1 MDHCCPS
8 TDSLH
13 TCPLR
18 TFCCIITSA
27 QYPFRIL
34 HLDND
39 ALDLFIANSEDHEC
53 QDRHEEHTL
62 DRTLPFAPHHP
73 YHHQQSDFARIQA
86 MAFIKGRSML
96 DVLLPDPAGTILGS
110 SPTSTTSSSSS
121 SSSSPENNTCTI
133 QPFVIAEDAILVED
147 SSDLDV
153 DDEFSTLHQQLK
165 PIRRVHV
172 CVHTISSIPSLPSLP
187 SKFSAYRRNNLIPT
201 KYRCYALKDVTE
213 MHGLA
218 TASRLGIRASGRHLE
233 PAQTVLSR
241 ALPPA
246 ISLSSTFSTSS
257 TLTCTSTSLSLSS
270 TTATSTTTLDKA
282 ATLAVQSTNS
292 NRTNHRDSGIM
303 LQDQVWGSQASPFSS
318 ISTCITSSTSF
329 LSSSSAPSQTPK
341 APLPFAPL
349 RTESSLSSSSF
360 TSNPP
365 RDTGL
370 LLLQVTCFGTIDHAY
385 ATQSLDPNNNESDIN
400 NNNKKLKREDVGLLF
415 MAQQQ
420 KTTIETMANNS
431 VMAYAHPSD
440 LRALCRG
447 LDLVC
452 KELYSVFIVRWRI
465 DGRGAFE
472 EGVFVSDVEEETK
485 GEVTETAH
493 GFSKAIEYQDEIF
506 EEWEDHTVVPEDCFP
521 FSQKSSSN
529 ATTNSV
535 TADEFAWTE
544 ITGVLS
550 NGTPLLVVRP
560 MTQPEVDEYR
570 RLQAESEEE
579 ARVPASHEMDARA
592 SPFELERV
600 SCRPRYL
607 GESEDESDW
616 YDLKEVSSADE
627 TVMVPSSASSTTSLS
642 SPSTLSSISPSPDS
656 AMWKLQTRKKEMH
669 VEGSHHTGA
678 PRVCSDMSIVP
689 LSPTS
694 ATCSSHNSS
703 LVLASRTSAYAQCC
717 PNPMMHGRMSSV
729 SSTSSVSRQRPLRPA
744 VEHHN
749 SSSIPRPMRLPTFSL
764 TIGLP
769 FVPLLSRV
777 PFVPTTMTTTR
788 TYSTSGTIS
797 LPAIALQAWRQWC
810 EVMHRG
816 QDQLCAWC
824 EYVLE
829 MMTAQVA
836 HGVSR
841 GLTML
846 GWQDG
851 PLDICCPTT
860 SLFGEYDS
868 YYARKMEEQ
877 MEEQMGEQVPP
888 KPKAASEV
896 SPPQPMSSSPFSK
909 SGLHRAGKVLLTEY
923 PTLITPLNNK
933 LQTLGGSWLGQK
945 VLTRSRGGAFEQT
958 LDSVADQV
966 VDWYESEAPVTTALS
981 TVLATSY
988 AALPIPF
995 KGRWSKTSRFNRFF

>member
-27 QYPFRIL
+27 TYPFRIL

-39 ALDLFIANSEDHEC
+39 ALDLFIANSEDHDC
-53 QDRHEEHTL
+53 LDHHEDGHALDHTQ
-62 DRTLPFAPHHP
+62 PFAPHHP

-96 DVLLPDPAGTILGS
+96 DVLVPDPSGTILGS
-110 SPTSTTSSSSS
+110 STTSTTSSFSSPPS
-121 SSSSPENNTCTI
+121 TTPENNSCTI
-133 QPFVIAEDAILVED
+133 QPFVISDDAILVED
-147 SSDLDV
+147 SSGLDI
-153 DDEFSTLHQQLK
+153 DDKFSSLHQQLK

-187 SKFSAYRRNNLIPT
+187 SKFSDYRRSNSVPT

-218 TASRLGIRASGRHLE
+218 TASRQGIRAS
-233 PAQTVLSR
+233 
-241 ALPPA
+241 
-246 ISLSSTFSTSS
+246 
-257 TLTCTSTSLSLSS
+257 
-270 TTATSTTTLDKA
+270 
-282 ATLAVQSTNS
+282 
-292 NRTNHRDSGIM
+292 
-303 LQDQVWGSQASPFSS
+303 
-318 ISTCITSSTSF
+318 
-329 LSSSSAPSQTPK
+329 
-341 APLPFAPL
+341 
-349 RTESSLSSSSF
+349 
-360 TSNPP
+360 
-365 RDTGL
+365 L

-385 ATQSLDPNNNESDIN
+385 ATSQSPDSSIRD
-400 NNNKKLKREDVGLLF
+400 NNKRVKKEDVGPLF

-472 EGVFVSDVEEETK
+472 EGVYVPDVEEATK
-485 GEVTETAH
+485 REVTETAH
-493 GFSKAIEYQDEIF
+493 GFSRAIEYQGEIF

-521 FSQKSSSN
+521 FSKKSSSS
-529 ATTNSV
+529 ATAG
-535 TADEFAWTE
+535 ADEFAWTE

-560 MTQPEVDEYR
+560 MTQPEVEEYR

-579 ARVPASHEMDARA
+579 ARVSSGVVSSVHTEMDGCA
-592 SPFELERV
+592 STVEFERV
-600 SCRPRYL
+600 SCRPRYI

-616 YDLKEVSSADE
+616 YDSKEVSSADE

-642 SPSTLSSISPSPDS
+642 SPSTLSSTSPNPDS
-656 AMWKLQTRKKEMH
+656 ALWKLQTRKKEMG
-669 VEGSHHTGA
+669 VEGSLLHGGT
-678 PRVCSDMSIVP
+678 PRVCSEMSIVP
-689 LSPTS
+689 LSPTT

-729 SSTSSVSRQRPLRPA
+729 SSTSSVSRQRILRPA
-744 VEHHN
+744 IERQN
-749 SSSIPRPMRLPTFSL
+749 SSSIPRPMRQLPTFSL

-797 LPAIALQAWRQWC
+797 LPAVALQAWRQWC

-816 QDQLCAWC
+816 EDQLCAWC

-860 SLFGEYDS
+860 TLFGEYDS
-868 YYARKMEEQ
+868 YCRQ
-877 MEEQMGEQVPP
+877 MEEEEKEPN
-888 KPKAASEV
+888 ASATATEM
-896 SPPQPMSSSPFSK
+896 SPSPHALSSHPSLSK

-945 VLTRSRGGAFEQT
+945 VLTRSRGGALEQT

-966 VDWYESEAPVTTALS
+966 VD
-981 TVLATSY
+981 
-988 AALPIPF
+988 
-995 KGRWSKTSRFNRFF
+995 

>member
-27 QYPFRIL
+27 TYPFRIL

-39 ALDLFIANSEDHEC
+39 ALDLFIANSEDHDC
-53 QDRHEEHTL
+53 LDHHEDGHAL
-62 DRTLPFAPHHP
+62 DNTQPFAPHHP

-96 DVLLPDPAGTILGS
+96 DVLVPDPSGTILGS
-110 SPTSTTSSSSS
+110 STTSTTSSFSSPS
-121 SSSSPENNTCTI
+121 TTPENNSCTI
-133 QPFVIAEDAILVED
+133 QPFVISDDAILVED
-147 SSDLDV
+147 SSDLDI
-153 DDEFSTLHQQLK
+153 DNEFSSLHQQLK

-187 SKFSAYRRNNLIPT
+187 SKFSAYRRSNPVPT

-218 TASRLGIRASGRHLE
+218 TASRQGIRASGRHLE

-241 ALPPA
+241 ILPPT
-246 ISLSSTFSTSS
+246 ISLSSTLPSASTSS
-257 TLTCTSTSLSLSS
+257 ASSSLSS
-270 TTATSTTTLDKA
+270 MTATLDKA
-282 ATLAVQSTNS
+282 ASSLSVPNTNTNS

-303 LQDQVWGSQASPFSS
+303 LQDQVWGSQASLSS
-318 ISTCITSSTSF
+318 STSACITSSTSF
-329 LSSSSAPSQTPK
+329 SSSSASQTPN
-341 APLPFAPL
+341 APLAL
-349 RTESSLSSSSF
+349 RTESLSSS
-360 TSNPP
+360 TSNSP

-385 ATQSLDPNNNESDIN
+385 ATSQSPDSISD
-400 NNNKKLKREDVGLLF
+400 NNKRVKKEDVGPLF

-472 EGVFVSDVEEETK
+472 EGVYVPDVEEETK
-485 GEVTETAH
+485 REVTETAH
-493 GFSKAIEYQDEIF
+493 GFSRAIEYQDEIF

-521 FSQKSSSN
+521 FSKKSSSS
-529 ATTNSV
+529 ATAG
-535 TADEFAWTE
+535 ADEFAWTE

-579 ARVPASHEMDARA
+579 ARVSSGVVSSVHTGMDGCA
-592 SPFELERV
+592 SPVEFERV
-600 SCRPRYL
+600 SCRPRYI
-607 GESEDESDW
+607 GESEDERDW
-616 YDLKEVSSADE
+616 YDSKEVSSADE
-627 TVMVPSSASSTTSLS
+627 TVLVPSSASSTTSLS
-642 SPSTLSSISPSPDS
+642 SPSTLSSTSPNPDS
-656 AMWKLQTRKKEMH
+656 ALWKLQTRKKEMG
-669 VEGSHHTGA
+669 VEGSLLHGGA
-678 PRVCSDMSIVP
+678 ARVCSEMSIVP
-689 LSPTS
+689 LSPTT

-729 SSTSSVSRQRPLRPA
+729 SSTSSVSRQRILRPA
-744 VEHHN
+744 IERQN
-749 SSSIPRPMRLPTFSL
+749 SSSIPRPMRQLPTFSL

-788 TYSTSGTIS
+788 TYATSGTIS

-860 SLFGEYDS
+860 TLFGEYDS
-868 YYARKMEEQ
+868 YCRQ
-877 MEEQMGEQVPP
+877 MEEKESQANATTTEM
-888 KPKAASEV
+888 
-896 SPPQPMSSSPFSK
+896 SPPQASSHPSLSK
-909 SGLHRAGKVLLTEY
+909 SGLHRAGKVLLTDY
-923 PTLITPLNNK
+923 PTLITPLSNK

-945 VLTRSRGGAFEQT
+945 VLTRSRGGALEQT

-966 VDWYESEAPVTTALS
+966 VDWYESEAPVTTALG

-988 AALPIPF
+988 AVLPIPF
-995 KGRWSKTSRFNRFF
+995 KGRWSKASRFF